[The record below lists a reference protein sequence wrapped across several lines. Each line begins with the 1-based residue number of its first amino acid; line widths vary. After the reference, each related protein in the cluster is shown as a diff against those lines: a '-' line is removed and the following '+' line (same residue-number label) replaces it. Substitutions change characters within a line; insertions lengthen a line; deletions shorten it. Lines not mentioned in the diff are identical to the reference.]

1 MFCKFLFHDLR
12 TGLADHKGRFLIS
25 FFLFFSLSTYHFFTL
40 RIYELTNP
48 EFFNSPVTTADYFLA
63 LVGGCGK
70 VEQLPGG
77 GTTFTMPVL
86 WLVFVLWMQ
95 FASLYYPFADLNGIG
110 KNLLCLSG
118 QRNIW
123 WFSKC
128 LWTVCSTLTNY
139 LVAVLASWAAGL
151 CLGAMPSMEVNIYL
165 FQELKM
171 NWEFLTSETTWNILP
186 VFVFLPLI
194 LTTLA
199 LLQLALSVVLKPLF
213 SYLLLAGM
221 LVSGTYVQSPVLLGN
236 FAMPARNSLLT
247 TSGLSPVLGIIL
259 CLWVVTG
266 SVLLGRV
273 LFEKMDL
280 LEGEQI

>member
-1 MFCKFLFHDLR
+1 MFCKLLFHDLR
-12 TGLADHKGRFLIS
+12 TGLADHKGRILITFL
-25 FFLFFSLSTYHFFTL
+25 LFFCLSTYHFFTL

-48 EFFNSPVTTADYFLA
+48 EFFNRPVTTGDYFLA

-86 WLVFVLWMQ
+86 WLMFVLWMQ
-95 FASLYYPFADLNGIG
+95 FSSLYYPFADLNGMG
-110 KNLLCLSG
+110 KHLLCLSG
-118 QRNIW
+118 QRTIW

-128 LWTVCSTLTNY
+128 LWTVCNTLVHY
-139 LVAVLASWAAGL
+139 LAAFLASWTAGL
-151 CLGAMPSMEVNIYL
+151 CLGAVPSMEANVYL

-171 NWEFLTSETTWNILP
+171 NGELLTSETTWNLFPI
-186 VFVFLPLI
+186 VVSLPLI

-199 LLQLALSVVLKPLF
+199 LLQLTLSVMIKPLF
-213 SYLLLAGM
+213 SYLLLAG
-221 LVSGTYVQSPVLLGN
+221 LFVAGTYLQSPVLLGN

-247 TSGLSPVLGIIL
+247 TIGLPAALGILL
-259 CLWVVTG
+259 CLWIAAG
-266 SVLLGRV
+266 SVLLGQV

-280 LEGEQI
+280 LEGR